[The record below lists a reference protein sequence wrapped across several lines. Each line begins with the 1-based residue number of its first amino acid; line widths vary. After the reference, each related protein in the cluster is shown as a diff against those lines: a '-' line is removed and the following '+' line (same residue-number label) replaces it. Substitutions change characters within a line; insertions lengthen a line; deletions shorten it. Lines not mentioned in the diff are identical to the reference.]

1 MAVLFDFLVRA
12 LFILFQVME
21 IGLIVYVFITWIP
34 FFPGLRQNVSL
45 LMAPLLQPIQKLL
58 RKSVIPVSYTHLMQ
72 DLFPGQPARTVSYM
86 TKFIIWS

>member
-58 RKSVIPVSYTHLMQ
+58 RKSVIQ
-72 DLFPGQPARTVSYM
+72 IRGIDLSPLILFVIVAYCKRLCLI
-86 TKFIIWS
+86 FR